1 MATLEEQETIITQNR
16 ADSVVSIYT
25 SNTHDIRYFKSR
37 KEFTLVEEWFD
48 LETGEIEAASFTLP
62 KERANIR
69 KIVKR
74 ENTMTDEQKRI
85 AAERMRANIHG
96 KRF

>member
-16 ADSVVSIYT
+16 ADSVVSVYT

-37 KEFTLVEEWFD
+37 KEFTLIEEWFD
-48 LETGEIEAASFTLP
+48 HETGEIEAASFTLP
-62 KERANIR
+62 RERANIR

-74 ENTMTDEQKRI
+74 ENKMTEEQKRI
-85 AAERMRANIHG
+85 AGERLRANVHG

>member
-16 ADSVVSIYT
+16 ADDYVSIYT

-37 KEFTLVEEWFD
+37 KDFELVEEWFD
-48 LETGEIEAASFTLP
+48 AETGEVEAASFTLP
-62 KERANIR
+62 KDRANIR

-74 ENTMTDEQKRI
+74 ENNLTDEQKKI
-85 AAERMRANIHG
+85 LADRMRQNIHA
-96 KRF
+96 KQN